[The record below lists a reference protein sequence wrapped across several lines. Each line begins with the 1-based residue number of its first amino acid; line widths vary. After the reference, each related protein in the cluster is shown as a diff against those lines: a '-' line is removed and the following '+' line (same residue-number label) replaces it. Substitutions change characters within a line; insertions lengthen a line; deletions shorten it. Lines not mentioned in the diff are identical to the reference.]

1 MIIEGVRI
9 NYGVIDQT
17 IQDDTITPSASEN
30 SPYSNA
36 NIPLQ
41 SGVTYDKIAYLEEDY
56 FRLDGSHVFPVS
68 GNTYNVGWESE
79 SLSDASG
86 NINEYIEYVF
96 SNTHD
101 SYGVQITFPTY
112 CAPDTFT
119 LAYYNNDTLVGTR
132 TVTGNTATTYSN
144 YDVRLEWNKVRLTF
158 SKVNPQQRARLWQIV
173 FGINDTY
180 DEDML
185 ISVSASRTTDLTGDY
200 DDSGEFSF
208 QFFNDGRFDIRTIND
223 LSIGL
228 QEGLKVI
235 VYVKKRGSTTYVPFG
250 HYYSET
256 TDVSENGHVIT
267 VSGYDELYS
276 LGDTTY
282 RNGIVYPNGRSL
294 YDWAQEVAEDAGIT
308 LSIDSAFQSIIS
320 TGYITEV
327 PHREALRLIA
337 EAGNGI
343 LVIDA
348 NGNIA
353 LKKHTPTEK
362 GEISADD
369 IVEGSYSIENSDK
382 YFGVNVTKYTFSAAS
397 AEQELGHLD
406 EIGLTAEPQEIE
418 IVYSEYPAVIS
429 TIQVFVDTSSS
440 ATITAT
446 KIYSDRCVITLTGT
460 AGDTTFVTVTGKPYN
475 NAATAITRGS
485 TAKNIKTIES
495 NYLITGDIGNS
506 VANYQY
512 ARIVNKYNHIAE
524 IVSETDFDLGDH
536 IEIDTENSTV
546 STQSTGDGQYITS
559 VAFNISY
566 DENETTI
573 EALDE

>member
-1 MIIEGVRI
+1 MIIDGVRI
-9 NYGVIDQT
+9 NYGIMDQT

-30 SPYSNA
+30 SSYSNA
-36 NIPLQ
+36 NIPLE
-41 SGVTYDKIAYLEEDY
+41 SGVSYDKITYLEEDY
-56 FRLDGSHVFPVS
+56 FKLDGSHVFPIS
-68 GNTYNVGWESE
+68 GNTYNVGWESA
-79 SLSDASG
+79 SLSDMSG
-86 NINEYIEYVF
+86 NIAEYIEYIF

-101 SYGVQITFPTY
+101 SYGVNIRFPDY
-112 CAPDTFT
+112 CPADTFT
-119 LAYYNNDTLVGTR
+119 VAYYKDSTLIGER
-132 TVTGNTATTYSN
+132 TVTGNTETIYSN
-144 YDVRLEWNKVRLTF
+144 NDVRLQWNKVRLTF
-158 SKVNPQQRARLWQIV
+158 TKVSPQQRARLWQIV
-173 FGINDTY
+173 FGTNDTY
-180 DEDML
+180 DEDLL

-223 LSIGL
+223 LPIGL
-228 QEGLKVI
+228 QEGLKVT

-250 HYYSET
+250 NYYSET
-256 TDVSENGHVIT
+256 TDVSENGQVIT

-308 LSIDSAFQSIIS
+308 LSIDSAFQNIIS

-362 GEISADD
+362 GELTADD
-369 IVEGSYSIENSDK
+369 IVEGSYSVENSDK
-382 YFGVNVTKYTFSAAS
+382 YLGINVTKYTFSTAS

-406 EIGLTAEPQEIE
+406 EIGLTQEPQEIE

-429 TIQVFVDTSSS
+429 TIQVFVDTTSS

-446 KIYSDRCVITLTGT
+446 KIYSDRCIITLTGT
-460 AGDTTFVTVTGKPYN
+460 ASDTTFITVTGKPYN
-475 NAATAITRGS
+475 KATTAITRGS
-485 TAKNIKTIES
+485 TVKNIKTIES
-495 NYLITGDIGNS
+495 NYLITGDIADD
-506 VANYQY
+506 VADYQY
-512 ARIVNKYNHIAE
+512 ERVVNKYNHSAE
-524 IVSETDFDLGDH
+524 IVSSTGFDLGDH
-536 IEIDTENSTV
+536 VEMNTENAADVARATTS
-546 STQSTGDGQYITS
+546 GQYVTR
-559 VAFNISY
+559 VAFDISY
-566 DENETTI
+566 EDHSETLEMIDE
-573 EALDE
+573 

>member
-79 SLSDASG
+79 SLSDTSG

-144 YDVRLEWNKVRLTF
+144 YDVRLQWNKVRLTF
-158 SKVNPQQRARLWQIV
+158 TKVSPQQRARLWQIV

-223 LSIGL
+223 LPIGL
-228 QEGLKVI
+228 QEGLKVT

-256 TDVSENGHVIT
+256 TDVSENGQVIT
-267 VSGYDELYS
+267 VSGYDELYL

-294 YDWAQEVAEDAGIT
+294 YDWAQEVAEDAGIELT
-308 LSIDSAFQSIIS
+308 IDDAFKNIIS

-362 GEISADD
+362 GEITADD
-369 IVEGSYSIENSDK
+369 IVEGSYSVENSDK
-382 YFGVNVTKYTFSAAS
+382 YIGINVTKYTFSAAS

-406 EIGLTAEPQEIE
+406 EISLTAEPQEIE

-429 TIQVFVDTSSS
+429 TIQVFVDTTSS
-440 ATITAT
+440 ATVTDK
-446 KIYSDRCVITLTGT
+446 KIYSDRCVITITGT
-460 AGDTTFVTVTGKPYN
+460 AGDTTFITVTGKPYN
-475 NAATAITRGS
+475 SATTAITRGS

-495 NYLITGDIGNS
+495 NYLITGDIADD
-506 VANYQY
+506 VADYQY
-512 ARIVNKYNHIAE
+512 ERVVNKYKHSAE
-524 IVSETDFDLGDH
+524 IVSSTDYDLGDH
-536 IEIDTENSTV
+536 VEIDTDNNAVATRA
-546 STQSTGDGQYITS
+546 TTNGQYITS
-559 VAFNISY
+559 VAFDVSY
-566 DENETTI
+566 ENHSETLEAIDE
-573 EALDE
+573 